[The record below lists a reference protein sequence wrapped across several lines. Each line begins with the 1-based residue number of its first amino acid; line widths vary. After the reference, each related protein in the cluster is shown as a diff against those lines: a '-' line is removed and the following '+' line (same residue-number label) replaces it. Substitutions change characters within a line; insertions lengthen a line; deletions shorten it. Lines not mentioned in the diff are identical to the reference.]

1 MRLARRSLR
10 FSLARFAAFALFALG
25 LLLLLFPAV
34 GTRSLSL
41 SAVGLAAFVGL
52 VIVHDRVVR
61 EERRAAD
68 LVRIQDEAL
77 ARLARDWGAMPLP
90 GLPAATE
97 PPPLARDL
105 NLLGRASLL
114 HLLGTAHTPPG
125 KAALASWLLAAAGPA
140 EIALRQAAVAE
151 LAPELDLRQE
161 LEVRA
166 RPLERVPADVEP
178 FLRWAEDRSWLPGWA
193 LALARLL
200 ALLTVTAGVLLLADL
215 LPLWP
220 FLLLI
225 VANLALSYVYGKR
238 MAATFDRISA
248 REGEFQLYAGVL
260 GVVARRSFAS
270 PRLRGLGE
278 DLAAEGV
285 SAAAALDLL
294 HRRVVLSDTRH
305 AALLHTPLQ
314 LLLLWDFH
322 TLALLERW
330 QKDFG
335 KKARRWLAALGEL
348 EALAALGGLAH
359 DNPEWTFPQV
369 GSQERVTIEARGL
382 GHPLL
387 PDSARVPNDV
397 TLGPPGTFLLVTGS
411 NMSGKSTL
419 LRSLGV
425 NVILA
430 QAGGPVCAESL
441 RLPPLA
447 LATSILVEDS
457 LADGVSF
464 FMAELLRIRKVVDA
478 ADRAAGEGRVLL
490 YLLDEIL
497 RGTNTR
503 ERQIAVRRVLAHLL
517 AARALGAVSTHD
529 LELAE
534 IPELAAAVR
543 PVHFRESFEPGAE
556 REGKPVMT
564 FDYKLRPGV
573 ATTANALKLLDLV
586 GLGEE

>member
-1 MRLARRSLR
+1 
-10 FSLARFAAFALFALG
+10 
-25 LLLLLFPAV
+25 
-34 GTRSLSL
+34 
-41 SAVGLAAFVGL
+41 VGLAAFVGL

-68 LVRIQDEAL
+68 LVRLQDEAL
-77 ARLARDWGAMPLP
+77 ARLARDWEAMPLP
-90 GLPAATE
+90 GLTEKVE

-125 KAALASWLLAAAGPA
+125 RTALAGWLLAAAAPG
-140 EIALRQAAVAE
+140 EIAERQAAVAE
-151 LAPELDLRQE
+151 LAPEIDLRQE

-178 FLRWAEDRSWLPGWA
+178 FLRWAEDRPWLPGWA

-200 ALLTVTAGVLLLADL
+200 AVLTVTAGVLLLADR

-225 VANLALSYVYGKR
+225 VANLALSYVYGER

-248 REGEFQLYAGVL
+248 REGEFQLYAGAL
-260 GVVARRSFAS
+260 GVLASSAGRSFAS
-270 PRLRGLGE
+270 PRLRRLGE
-278 DLAAEGV
+278 DLAAEGI

-335 KKARRWLAALGEL
+335 KSARRWLVALGEL

-359 DNPEWTFPQV
+359 DNPEWTFPEV
-369 GSQERVTIEARGL
+369 GSQEVVAIEARGL

-387 PDSARVPNDV
+387 PDSARAPNDV

-425 NVILA
+425 NVVLA

-441 RLPPLA
+441 RLPPVA

-478 ADRAAGEGRVLL
+478 AGRAAGEGRVLL

-517 AARALGAVSTHD
+517 AAGALGAVSTHD

-534 IPELAAAVR
+534 IPELATAVR

-586 GLGEE
+586 GLGEEEMGVSS